1 VSSVWNEV
9 EACLRQ
15 LPSAFAPQHHLQL
28 IAQLVQPEHV
38 CGRIL
43 ELLSRKRLGT
53 PVRTLLFLREFD
65 SQQLTA
71 KVLQT
76 VSIGISADEL
86 GSDFCAVN
94 RSAHH
99 AQPTAQHA
107 DIEAGEMKQLGHPL
121 VDEQA
126 LEIGG
131 LIESRRAAA
140 ARRKM
145 HEMADAV
152 ASRQLDKAQSVTM
165 RMKPSGFRIDG
176 DGLAEQQVRG
186 KISTMQLYV
195 HRVLRQWSD
204 GANRKIAHLVVIAG
218 GDGAQEKTRTST
230 ASRPQVPET
239 CASTNSATWARI
251 FIRSSRQQW
260 YEYGSPTV
268 KTFSLPEAIRTVVD
282 DIQLG

>member
-1 VSSVWNEV
+1 MKSKH
-9 EACLRQ
+9 ACANSRQ
-15 LPSAFAPQHHLQL
+15 AFAPQHHLQL

-53 PVRTLLFLREFD
+53 QSELCCSFEFD

-107 DIEAGEMKQLGHPL
+107 DIEAGEMKQLDHPL

-186 KISTMQLYV
+186 ESPMELYV

-218 GDGAQEKTRTST
+218 GDGAQEKTRTSGL
-230 ASRPQVPET
+230 A
-239 CASTNSATWARI
+239 AT
-251 FIRSSRQQW
+251 
-260 YEYGSPTV
+260 GT
-268 KTFSLPEAIRTVVD
+268 
-282 DIQLG
+282 